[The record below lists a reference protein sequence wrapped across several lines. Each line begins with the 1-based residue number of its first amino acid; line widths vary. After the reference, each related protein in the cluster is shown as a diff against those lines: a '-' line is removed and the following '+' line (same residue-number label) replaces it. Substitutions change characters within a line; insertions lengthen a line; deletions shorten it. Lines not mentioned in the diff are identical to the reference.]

1 MCKNSLFMC
10 HSTNVSRTQ
19 THQQPLKVQLIELGR
34 LLPHLSFVFSCWT
47 LLVWTYGVYKNKFFF
62 FFSLAFIR
70 KYWVDLF
77 FQQTCSQIENL
88 ALDWTLQILLVCIY
102 VCFFFFIWKNNFP
115 NVGVGRAVSLWFFSC
130 GVFLF

>member
-1 MCKNSLFMC
+1 MNWADYCHICRLFFLVERCWSGHMGC
-10 HSTNVSRTQ
+10 T
-19 THQQPLKVQLIELGR
+19 KI
-34 LLPHLSFVFSCWT
+34 SFS
-47 LLVWTYGVYKNKFFF
+47 

-102 VCFFFFIWKNNFP
+102 VCFFFIWKNNFP
-115 NVGVGRAVSLWFFSC
+115 NVGVSRAVSL
-130 GVFLF
+130 